1 MSPSAVFWL
10 GLGTLLRE
18 KRAAMMRHVIF
29 LALVGASFA
38 ANNVLQCTSGCDWY
52 TSASSW
58 SLSRFPR
65 TGDSSIVNADTKFA
79 DNAPAYM
86 VGASQGAELRVDRWT
101 PLDNYAPPNSKHAPS
116 KIRSSITYP
125 SASALT
131 RTVLEKDS
139 REPGLSENPSRVGQ

>member
-1 MSPSAVFWL
+1 
-10 GLGTLLRE
+10 
-18 KRAAMMRHVIF
+18 MMRHVIF

-86 VGASQGAELRVDRWT
+86 VGASQGAELRVGGGATLEIAGDAEIVFGAQK
-101 PLDNYAPPNSKHAPS
+101 NAP
-116 KIRSSITYP
+116 
-125 SASALT
+125 
-131 RTVLEKDS
+131 
-139 REPGLSENPSRVGQ
+139 ENCIVGQFSAWGACTKKCGTGSQSR